1 MTGIWLV
8 ALVTLGYGYSDQ
20 GYSDQGYSDQGDTIL
35 LITIQELPIDVIILY
50 CITFLFA

>member
-8 ALVTLGYGYSDQ
+8 ALVTLGY
-20 GYSDQGYSDQGDTIL
+20 GYSDQGDTIL
-35 LITIQELPIDVIILY
+35 LITIQELPIDVLILY